1 MAVSALAIFAV
12 ISILMIVVFFV
23 SSLRK
28 LEKDLLA
35 VKNSAQVLVAKET
48 EKIDAIVNNLQQ
60 ALFAVGPGGVIVEP
74 VTKYTEKIFGRNII
88 GENVMQTLYK
98 SLYAKREIYDSVES
112 ALVTVMGENE
122 LQWDLVESNFP
133 RKIEYLAPDVAAEAA
148 TFKLLKINISPIWD
162 NEENLQR
169 LLFVIEDITDFEKME
184 LQFKQEQEQSG
195 MLECVLENTLE
206 DLNVAIKYFQQSSA
220 ECRTIAASIDPVS
233 FMDLQRVLHTMK
245 GNARQLKMRV
255 LSDQIHNSET
265 AVMAQMSNIIYSD
278 NGEVIL
284 LELDQIDNVIRAHVA
299 LIQKF
304 LHSESSWGE
313 AIVPVYKLALEQVQ
327 TAVAA
332 LKNSMTIE
340 TCNQVEAAVCRLE
353 FKSIA
358 ALAVKFAPMITDIS
372 NEFGKKIDFE
382 IESDALARA
391 DQAIALSESLLHLIR
406 NSIDHGIET
415 PDVRAQL
422 GKPETGRIKIF
433 CIDSIDSLTITLS
446 DDGAGVDTNK
456 VAISAIKKGLVSAE
470 QVAEFSQQ
478 EKLNLIFLRSVSTK
492 EKISDISGRG
502 IGMDVVKQNIEKMG
516 GHLMLQSEK
525 GKGMVLTIK
534 LYHTDISEKSLKIAA

>member
-1 MAVSALAIFAV
+1 MAVSALAIVAV
-12 ISILMIVVFFV
+12 FSIIMIVVFRI
-23 SSLRK
+23 SSLKR
-28 LEKDLLA
+28 LEKELLA
-35 VKNSAQVLVAKET
+35 AKNRSLAAVAIET
-48 EKIDAIVNNLQQ
+48 EKIDAVVNNLQQ
-60 ALFAVGPGGVIVEP
+60 ALFAVGPGGAIVEP

-88 GENVMQTLYK
+88 GENVMQALYR

-133 RKIEYLAPDVAAEAA
+133 RKIDYLAPDLAPEK
-148 TFKLLKINISPIWD
+148 TNFKLLKINISPIWD
-162 NEENLQR
+162 NQENLQR

-206 DLNVAIKYFQQSSA
+206 DLNVAIKNFQLSLS

-233 FMDLQRVLHTMK
+233 FMELQRILHTMK

-278 NGEVIL
+278 NADVIVV
-284 LELDQIDNVIRAHVA
+284 EIDKIDKVIRAHVA

-304 LHSESSWGE
+304 LRSESSWGE
-313 AIVPVYKLALEQVQ
+313 SIVPVYKLALEQAQ
-327 TAVAA
+327 AAVFH
-332 LKNSMTIE
+332 LKNAMTAE
-340 TCNQVEAAVCRLE
+340 ACSQVEAAVSRLE

-372 NEFGKKIDFE
+372 KEFGKKIDFE
-382 IESDALARA
+382 IESDALANS
-391 DQAIALSESLLHLIR
+391 DQAIALSECLLHLIR
-406 NSIDHGIET
+406 NCIDHGIET

-422 GKPETGRIKIF
+422 GKPETGRIKIY
-433 CIDSIDSLTITLS
+433 CIDNIDSLTIALS
-446 DDGAGVDTNK
+446 DDGAGVDTNR
-456 VAISAIKKGLVSAE
+456 VAMSAVKKGLVTAE

-478 EKLNLIFLRSVSTK
+478 EKLNLIFLPNLSTK
-492 EKISDISGRG
+492 ENISDISGRG
-502 IGMDVVKQNIEKMG
+502 IGMDVVKENIEKMG
-516 GHLMLQSEK
+516 GNLMLQSEK

-534 LYHTDISEKSLKIAA
+534 LYHTEISQSSLKIVA